1 MRNSINCRGKL
12 IDLSKPKVMGILNLT
27 PDSFYD
33 GGQNTGLEQIQKKVS
48 QMLADGM
55 DILDVGAVSSK
66 PGATHVSLEEE
77 TKRLIPVVQ
86 YLHRNFPDLIL
97 SIDTFRAKIAE
108 KAVESGA
115 SIINDISA
123 GNLDDEMIDCV
134 SQMQVPYVAM
144 HMQGTPQTMQKNPN
158 YKSLMIELIKYF
170 SELQNRCYKKGLND
184 LIIDPGFG
192 FGKTLNHNYEI
203 LKNLN
208 LFHSLDLPILVGI
221 SRKSMLYK
229 PLNTS
234 ADQALN
240 ATSVA
245 HTLALANGANILR
258 VHDVKQAKETIE
270 IYSLYEKA

>member
-12 IDLSKPKVMGILNLT
+12 LDLSEPKVMGILNLT

-33 GGQNTGLEQIQKKVS
+33 GGQNTELKQIQKKVS

-66 PGATHVSLEEE
+66 PGAEHVSLEEE
-77 TKRLIPVVQ
+77 TQRLIPVVQ
-86 YLHRNFPDLIL
+86 HLHRNFPDLIL

-108 KAVESGA
+108 KAIASGA
-115 SIINDISA
+115 SMINDISA

-134 SQMQVPYVAM
+134 TQLQVPYIAM
-144 HMQGTPQTMQKNPN
+144 HMQGTPQSMQDNPN
-158 YKSLMIELIKYF
+158 YENLIIELIKYF

-192 FGKTLNHNYEI
+192 FGKTLNHNYEL

-208 LFHSLDLPILVGI
+208 LFHSLELPMLVGI

-234 ADQALN
+234 AEQALN

>member
-33 GGQNTGLEQIQKKVS
+33 GGQNTRLEQIQKKVS

-134 SQMQVPYVAM
+134 TQMQVPYVAM
-144 HMQGTPQTMQKNPN
+144 HMQGTPQTMQENPN
-158 YKSLMIELIKYF
+158 YGNLMIELIKYF

-208 LFHSLDLPILVGI
+208 LFHSLNLPILVGV